1 MGEDDIKLFSHNEK
15 AYRALVECLLKY
27 PLSFIEHAT
36 GTGKS
41 FIILKYLFTKM
52 RHKRILFI
60 SLHDEMFDQLFG
72 KQMHTLGMK
81 KEDFLKF
88 DTLIYHNLIKYDPKK
103 IVEDYDCIVFDEAH
117 HCGAKEWGKIVEGIK
132 EEVLKHEDKKMIGLT
147 ATGIRY
153 LDDYMDVCENF
164 FDGHCAS
171 KLNVAEAIL
180 KLLLPAPLYINS
192 IISCKDKYER
202 VKKKLD
208 KLPKT
213 KEILDIQKILDEIGS
228 DIKDNSSVA
237 DLLKKYGVH
246 SGEKYIVFCKNI
258 KDLKQKMQEAKTWFK
273 DIGEIK
279 MYQAHSAQK
288 KDVNRGQIE
297 DFEEKSDALSLMF
310 AVDIFNE
317 GFHIEDLDGI
327 LMFRKTMSP
336 TVYLQQIGRALSF
349 SARKKQIKIF
359 DFVDNISGN
368 DVIREL
374 YKELVSTAKKL
385 SVEEPENKEFYDE
398 IIKRFQIVDYTSMTM
413 EKLENIDAY
422 LDENFTFRN
431 SIVKSI
437 VLLQEYRN
445 KFPNNNIQLDIKCGR
460 LAPEYLNAYKHL
472 IAMDKYLTLA
482 NIEAIIA
489 LDIDFNGEILLDIDK
504 RREMLNGHEN
514 MHELET
520 AIFNKFRQDYID
532 FVNLN
537 NRRPELGNDKNEDDL
552 YSKYREY
559 LGSMSKK
566 KLMALFNKFN
576 FKLTVEEIVLTGNY
590 PNKDDLYAYF
600 DKLIK
605 KLAEGV
611 ALDKVELKVL
621 KKLKSVIPIEYNQLK
636 NYLDHKKDIKTMIDD
651 AIKTI
656 ECSNINAKNLEN
668 KISFMF
674 NSNISRA
681 MKTIDKYAAYVTN
694 EQFKR
699 LLVLGIKLPRVLNM
713 TLEERLEKLGEYDSF
728 YEKEKYIESNVVAN
742 YFRFIESNGRRP
754 SISNLEE
761 EQIAR
766 EYDDYLLYT
775 NVNKIKVLCASLDHY
790 KIEHSFIEKVLLG
803 EVLDEEEINIYVSG
817 LIKKSKQQD
826 VLDKK
831 DLKILRALIQHQRF
845 SYRQEAMDMLNVQTI
860 YSKIYSMI
868 AEYEFFNDSVNY
880 NRLVYFIKSNNEYV
894 TKELINKLKDIG
906 IVFSDSFK
914 NMVDNLDEFSSLKEK
929 KLFEKRKIQSALE
942 IYLRDYKRRP
952 ERGSELDLIYRKK
965 IAGLLKNELRD
976 YLKIFVRCGIPYT
989 TEEKII
995 LDLANPSEV
1004 KLYLDHLNV
1013 KIASEK
1019 YKVDNLE
1026 KRVLNKLKKRK
1037 MLNEYPRLLDLLPN
1051 YHNEITVEDKIVD
1064 ELNQKIRRHP
1074 EENIDF
1080 EAYSLSVSP
1089 NKLWKLEARRMNM
1102 LINNYLIKILDKL
1115 KNKKISLRYLLS
1127 DEERELF
1134 ESYREFNDL
1143 DKANVELFRNI
1154 KELEEEMRCEE
1165 ENVYRDEILQ
1175 NYLDF
1180 IHNHN
1185 GERPNCASDN
1195 EEEKSLA
1202 NHFEIIREL
1211 LSRSEEAKIT
1221 AAIKES
1227 EMGSYSSF
1235 YESYVNFILENERM
1249 PCGNSDDAYEVKL
1262 NNLYIDLNR
1271 KFSHEQNNEIRKLR
1285 KTFSRATMQATIE
1298 FNKKKG

>member
-1 MGEDDIKLFSHNEK
+1 M
-15 AYRALVECLLKY
+15 
-27 PLSFIEHAT
+27 
-36 GTGKS
+36 
-41 FIILKYLFTKM
+41 
-52 RHKRILFI
+52 
-60 SLHDEMFDQLFG
+60 
-72 KQMHTLGMK
+72 
-81 KEDFLKF
+81 
-88 DTLIYHNLIKYDPKK
+88 
-103 IVEDYDCIVFDEAH
+103 
-117 HCGAKEWGKIVEGIK
+117 
-132 EEVLKHEDKKMIGLT
+132 
-147 ATGIRY
+147 
-153 LDDYMDVCENF
+153 
-164 FDGHCAS
+164 
-171 KLNVAEAIL
+171 
-180 KLLLPAPLYINS
+180 
-192 IISCKDKYER
+192 
-202 VKKKLD
+202 
-208 KLPKT
+208 
-213 KEILDIQKILDEIGS
+213 
-228 DIKDNSSVA
+228 
-237 DLLKKYGVH
+237 
-246 SGEKYIVFCKNI
+246 
-258 KDLKQKMQEAKTWFK
+258 
-273 DIGEIK
+273 
-279 MYQAHSAQK
+279 
-288 KDVNRGQIE
+288 
-297 DFEEKSDALSLMF
+297 
-310 AVDIFNE
+310 
-317 GFHIEDLDGI
+317 
-327 LMFRKTMSP
+327 
-336 TVYLQQIGRALSF
+336 
-349 SARKKQIKIF
+349 
-359 DFVDNISGN
+359 
-368 DVIREL
+368 
-374 YKELVSTAKKL
+374 
-385 SVEEPENKEFYDE
+385 
-398 IIKRFQIVDYTSMTM
+398 
-413 EKLENIDAY
+413 
-422 LDENFTFRN
+422 
-431 SIVKSI
+431 
-437 VLLQEYRN
+437 
-445 KFPNNNIQLDIKCGR
+445 
-460 LAPEYLNAYKHL
+460 
-472 IAMDKYLTLA
+472 
-482 NIEAIIA
+482 
-489 LDIDFNGEILLDIDK
+489 
-504 RREMLNGHEN
+504 
-514 MHELET
+514 
-520 AIFNKFRQDYID
+520 
-532 FVNLN
+532 
-537 NRRPELGNDKNEDDL
+537 
-552 YSKYREY
+552 
-559 LGSMSKK
+559 
-566 KLMALFNKFN
+566 
-576 FKLTVEEIVLTGNY
+576 
-590 PNKDDLYAYF
+590 
-600 DKLIK
+600 
-605 KLAEGV
+605 
-611 ALDKVELKVL
+611 
-621 KKLKSVIPIEYNQLK
+621 
-636 NYLDHKKDIKTMIDD
+636 
-651 AIKTI
+651 
-656 ECSNINAKNLEN
+656 
-668 KISFMF
+668 
-674 NSNISRA
+674 
-681 MKTIDKYAAYVTN
+681 
-694 EQFKR
+694 
-699 LLVLGIKLPRVLNM
+699 
-713 TLEERLEKLGEYDSF
+713 
-728 YEKEKYIESNVVAN
+728 
-742 YFRFIESNGRRP
+742 
-754 SISNLEE
+754 
-761 EQIAR
+761 
-766 EYDDYLLYT
+766 
-775 NVNKIKVLCASLDHY
+775 
-790 KIEHSFIEKVLLG
+790 
-803 EVLDEEEINIYVSG
+803 
-817 LIKKSKQQD
+817 
-826 VLDKK
+826 
-831 DLKILRALIQHQRF
+831 RALIQHQRF